1 VGPSSLDGLR
11 GRLREDCFP
20 HPHLIYYSK
29 FPKDWSITQIEMSSN
44 APAEKIVS
52 SEIGQVPSPLVEK
65 NSDEEQH
72 LEHVKTSSL
81 NLEYNDDEEEPEI
94 HARTYVALAAML
106 LLNLVQVFALQ
117 GPPAVVRL
125 HLSTNQALK

>member
-1 VGPSSLDGLR
+1 
-11 GRLREDCFP
+11 
-20 HPHLIYYSK
+20 
-29 FPKDWSITQIEMSSN
+29 MSSN
-44 APAEKIVS
+44 DPAEKIAS

-81 NLEYNDDEEEPEI
+81 NLVYNDDEEEPEI
-94 HARTYVALAAML
+94 HARTYVALAAMF
-106 LLNLVQVFALQ
+106 LLNLVQVVALQ

-125 HLSTNQALK
+125 HLSTN